1 MLDRLKS
8 NCICDIMKLLY
19 ISPTFSGTGGIG
31 PHAFRVA
38 KKLGE
43 NGFDVEL
50 MDVPHIP
57 IKNLKNP
64 SFSIL
69 GSLKAL
75 SYTKTYDAVH
85 AWNLPSAF
93 IMKQIKSKKK
103 ILSVHGIY
111 SDQVSMLHSKVASSL
126 VNFGENRV
134 LDWADTLT
142 TDSKAVQ
149 LAYKEKLGKTFEYLP
164 APLDPDKFKEIP
176 EVKKADNQIVYV
188 GRDSYEKGIDIL
200 QSIESKINGKVVY
213 CTNLDWKE
221 AMVKLKES
229 SLLVVP
235 SRMESI
241 PQVIKEAFYLKVPV
255 IATNVGGNPE
265 LVTHQETGILIPPE
279 DPEKLT
285 IAINNLLDNEET
297 RRNFANNAFEFINNN
312 FSWDVLL
319 EKYTSLYES

>member
-176 EVKKADNQIVYV
+176 DVKKADNQIVYV

-213 CTNLDWKE
+213 CTNLDWEE

-265 LVTHQETGILIPPE
+265 LVTHQETGILVPPE

-312 FSWDVLL
+312 FSWNVLL

>member
-1 MLDRLKS
+1 
-8 NCICDIMKLLY
+8 MKLLY

-265 LVTHQETGILIPPE
+265 LVTHQETGILVPPE